1 MNKLIIISLVCF
13 SMTGCAIFGKQEPET
28 VTEYVE
34 VVRPVSNV
42 PMPPNTDCPQ
52 PEVEKT
58 STNASDGEV
67 AKAYRIAVEQLRDC
81 SALREKVINKYREI
95 AKEDAERIEDFNN
108 KNRENGPFST
118 SGPRNPMSAPV
129 DDLENIRRQ
138 MTIERDFEELEE
150 DFESLSNKEYN
161 IE

>member
-1 MNKLIIISLVCF
+1 
-13 SMTGCAIFGKQEPET
+13 MTGCAIFGKQEPET
-28 VTEYVE
+28 ITEYVD

-95 AKEDAERIEDFNN
+95 AKEDAERIEDFNKN
-108 KNRENGPFST
+108 NREDGPFST

-150 DFESLSNKEYN
+150 DFESLSEKEYD